1 MKLKLFIFQVFCL
14 IVFYPVAQTKSNEL
28 NIGIGET
35 AFKHSSIMPSGAKGV
50 YYNLDF
56 LHQNQLKS
64 NSKVLFGYF
73 AETTFS
79 NFNQLKDFKYNL
91 YQNHWDAGVFGLRS
105 LPVKNKQ
112 INFYAGGGILL
123 DVDVYYYYKEKYA
136 SGLQAQYVQWF
147 LSPFVYLSGD
157 YSLNKFKFRFQAS
170 MPILYM
176 GLQSRNGIQ
185 FIESVKTAITP
196 NTFCFFTERFY
207 PKADISVSYP
217 LFSNNK
223 TESRVQLT
231 YTHEQLVYSGFPYER
246 KRSNGLK
253 LGMVWVVK

>member
-1 MKLKLFIFQVFCL
+1 MKLKLFIFQAFCL
-14 IVFYPVAQTKSNEL
+14 VVFYMVAQNRSNEL
-28 NIGIGET
+28 NIGIGKT
-35 AFKHSSIMPSGAKGV
+35 TFKHANAMPSGAKGV

-79 NFNQLKDFKYNL
+79 NFNQLKDFKNKQYNNSL
-91 YQNHWDAGVFGLRS
+91 DLGVFWLRS
-105 LPVKNKQ
+105 LPLKNNQ
-112 INFYAGGGILL
+112 INFHAGGGMLL
-123 DVDVYYYYKEKYA
+123 EAAIYYYYHSQFGSVPMYQYA
-136 SGLQAQYVQWF
+136 RWF

-157 YSLNKFKFRFQAS
+157 YSLNKFNFRFQAS

-176 GLQSRNGIQ
+176 GLQSRNGIH
-185 FIESVKTAITP
+185 FIESVKLALTP